1 MLYSSYSPILTVCV
15 GLVISDVP
23 CELQITLILA
33 KPGSAEAGMVNVPI
47 SVCAP
52 KLDADEVYTC
62 SPASV
67 NTPFLL

>member
-1 MLYSSYSPILTVCV
+1 MLYSSYSPQLTVCV
-15 GLVISDVP
+15 GLVISP
-23 CELQITLILA
+23 PLLQITLILVT
-33 KPGSAEAGMVNVPI
+33 PDSAEGGMVNVPV

-52 KLDADEVYTC
+52 EVISDAEYTC